1 MNNTVAQFRSY
12 FDGVLSLA
20 YPNICKGCSASLKG
34 RQEILCRKCIANL
47 PRTGFEWATDN
58 PTNQSFWG
66 RTPVVFA
73 ASGYYYRKG
82 ELLQTLIGMLKYK
95 QRQDVGVFLGGLTG
109 KLIQNSP
116 FFETPDLIIPVPLHP
131 RKFRLRGYNQCDY
144 IAKGISAEIGVPVF
158 DKVLMRDVYNP
169 SQTKKTR
176 FERWENVSGIFKV
189 AQPELLIGKHI
200 LLVDDVITTGSTL
213 EACCLPISQI
223 TGTKVSIVTVGYSV
237 R

>member
-1 MNNTVAQFRSY
+1 MNNTLAQFRSY

-34 RQEILCRKCIANL
+34 SQEILCRKCIANL
-47 PRTGFEWATDN
+47 PRTGFECATVN

-82 ELLQTLIGMLKYK
+82 ELLQTLIGLLKYK
-95 QRQDVGVFLGGLTG
+95 QRRDVGVFFGGLTG
-109 KLIQNSP
+109 KLIQSSP
-116 FFETPDLIIPVPLHP
+116 FFENPDLIIPVPLHP
-131 RKFRLRGYNQCDY
+131 RKLRLRGYNQCDY
-144 IAKGISAEIGVPVF
+144 IAKGISAEIGVPVL
-158 DKVLMRDVYNP
+158 DKVLIRDVYNP

-223 TGTKVSIVTVGYSV
+223 PETKVSVVTVGYSV